1 MAAHFNRG
9 TAHIDWCE
17 PNYAI
22 SPNIAEFFNTVSNII
37 YFVIPPLNIYL
48 FREYSNIIGAGFNVV
63 WILMMMIGASSA
75 YFHATLSL
83 VGQLL
88 DEVAI
93 LWVLFAAYALWIP
106 EWMILSSGIFK
117 TRHAFKFTVTII
129 ATITTMLGFVYP
141 AANSVFLM
149 LLGAPSVVIVWKEIQ
164 RCKNPEVVKL
174 AYIGILWWFCAVT
187 LWLSDRLL
195 CDIWKSLAFPYFH
208 CGWHIF
214 ILLGSNIGCVLGCY
228 FYAFSEHQ
236 NVKSELNFWPSLLG
250 SWGLPYVLVRQ
261 KLQRKST

>member
-1 MAAHFNRG
+1 MAVHFNRG

-22 SPNIAEFFNTVSNII
+22 SPNIAEFFNTVSNIV

-48 FREYSNIIGAGFNVV
+48 FREYSNIIGGNFNVV
-63 WILMMMIGASSA
+63 WVLMMVIGASSA

-93 LWVLFAAYALWIP
+93 LWVLLAAYALWTP
-106 EWMILSSGIFK
+106 EWMIQCTGIFK
-117 TRHAFKFTVTII
+117 TRNGFKFTALII
-129 ATITTMLGFVYP
+129 AAITTMFGFVYP

-149 LLGAPSVVIVWKEIQ
+149 LLGAPSVVILWKEIQ
-164 RCKNPEVVKL
+164 RCRNTKVVKL
-174 AYIGILWWFCAVT
+174 AYIGILWWSFAVV

-195 CDIWKSLAFPYFH
+195 CDIWKTLSFPYFH

-228 FYAFSEHQ
+228 FYVFAEHQ
-236 NVKSELNFWPSLLG
+236 NIKPELNFWPSGLG
-250 SWGLPYVLVRQ
+250 SWGLPYVIVRRKFQ
-261 KLQRKST
+261 KKKT